1 MDTQFEKRK
10 QGRGLL
16 FGSIAG
22 FAFAV
27 MAWGMDALQLA
38 QAHVAWPLAKFLPGL
53 VLCMLAGGLAGW
65 LSMRL
70 GKVWAAI
77 LLWLA
82 LAGFFTWLVM
92 WLQLQFSPRLFAIFD
107 PRIGDL
113 IFYPALD
120 REIQYWAFTFV
131 VVAFV
136 SILCGLLEIH
146 LIDQSMLGQG
156 SLALL
161 SPLLI
166 SLALFGFA
174 GVSADDLVTKNF
186 RTPILAMDKLIQF
199 AIDNEGKELP
209 PVVVRQQRLSV
220 VKDLYGVIDR
230 PRSLILTGYDR
241 TLGQMEILVD
251 FSGKWVRCTVI
262 YNQPTMCKISGLPPD
277 QLRFAGI

>member
-10 QGRGLL
+10 HSRGLL
-16 FGSIAG
+16 FGGIAG

-27 MAWGMDALQLA
+27 MAWGVDAAQLM

-53 VLCMLAGGLAGW
+53 AMSMLAGGLVGW
-65 LSMRL
+65 LSIRL

-77 LLWLA
+77 LFWVV
-82 LAGFFTWLVM
+82 LAGFFTWQTM
-92 WLQLQFSPRLFAIFD
+92 WLQLEFVPRLLQIFD
-107 PRIGDL
+107 PRLGDL
-113 IFYPALD
+113 LYYPALEN
-120 REIQYWAFTFV
+120 EIQFWAFTFV

-156 SLALL
+156 SLSVLT
-161 SPLLI
+161 PLLI

-186 RTPILAMDKLIQF
+186 RTPIVAMDKLIQF

-209 PVVVRQQRLSV
+209 PVVARQQRLSV
-220 VKDLYGVIDR
+220 VEDLYGLMDR
-230 PRSLILTGYDR
+230 PRDLTLTGFDR
-241 TLGQMEILVD
+241 SLGQMEILVN
-251 FSGKWVRCTVI
+251 FGGKWVRCTVI
-262 YNQPTMCKISGLPPD
+262 YNQPTMCKITGLPLD
-277 QLRFAGI
+277 QLRYVGT